1 MVKILLLEDEQ
12 VLREELSEY
21 LADSGYQ
28 VTPVASVTEFWR
40 MFSENQNI
48 LILDLGL
55 PDGEGIELISRLRNE
70 GHKVGIIVFTARD
83 NAESRLNGLGIGAD
97 YYLSKTCD
105 LKELQIT
112 VQTLVRRLD
121 IAIEAGWLLH
131 KKSRQ
136 VSPPGFSPI
145 ALSAQDYTVLSTI
158 ISGGDCATRKAIC
171 QALGVDYLT
180 YDQRRLD
187 TQIHRLRRKVEQAC
201 GLTLPI
207 ITIRGSGFRFYA
219 PVSVV

>member
-1 MVKILLLEDEQ
+1 MVRILLLEDEQ
-12 VLREELSEY
+12 ILREEISEY
-21 LADSGYQ
+21 LADNGYQ
-28 VTPVASVTEFWR
+28 VSQAASLQEFWAL
-40 MFSENQNI
+40 FSENQDI

-55 PDGEGIELISRLRNE
+55 PDGEGIELISQLRNQ
-70 GHKVGIIVFTARD
+70 GHKTGIIVFTARD

-112 VQTLVRRLD
+112 LQALVRRLD
-121 IAIEAGWLLH
+121 LAIEAGWLLH
-131 KKSRQ
+131 AKSRQ
-136 VSPPGFSPI
+136 VTPPGFPPI

-158 ISGGDCATRKAIC
+158 ISGGECATRKAIC
-171 QALGVDYLT
+171 QALGVNYLD

-219 PVSVV
+219 PVGVV